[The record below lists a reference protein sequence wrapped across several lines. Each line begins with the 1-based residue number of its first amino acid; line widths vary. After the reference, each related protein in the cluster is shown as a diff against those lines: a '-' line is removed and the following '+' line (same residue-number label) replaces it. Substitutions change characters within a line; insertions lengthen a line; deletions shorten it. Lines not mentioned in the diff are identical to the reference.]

1 MGRMATTMAA
11 CLVAACCVTAAL
23 AFPQYPYGEAAQ
35 LGETPQQKQMQAD
48 WAQAAHNYHTP
59 GASSTQNAW
68 SAAVA
73 AETPAQMSTFA
84 ETATKQ
90 AKVADGSDLPYHEP
104 MGGANQKAPPV
115 SLKAVNKQLV
125 GLEEKQVNAAQATLN
140 ADRQA
145 EANDEAKVDALRM
158 QATEAKA
165 MENLQLQSDETAYQ
179 RSANRVAKDK
189 KKLESDSMHVME
201 EKMKVGTPEVEK
213 GEYPLPGFPVGS

>member
-1 MGRMATTMAA
+1 M
-11 CLVAACCVTAAL
+11 
-23 AFPQYPYGEAAQ
+23 
-35 LGETPQQKQMQAD
+35 
-48 WAQAAHNYHTP
+48 
-59 GASSTQNAW
+59 
-68 SAAVA
+68 
-73 AETPAQMSTFA
+73 
-84 ETATKQ
+84 
-90 AKVADGSDLPYHEP
+90 
-104 MGGANQKAPPV
+104 
-115 SLKAVNKQLV
+115 
-125 GLEEKQVNAAQATLN
+125 GLEEKQANAAQATLK

-213 GEYPLPGFPVGS
+213 GEYPLPGFPVGSQNIGM